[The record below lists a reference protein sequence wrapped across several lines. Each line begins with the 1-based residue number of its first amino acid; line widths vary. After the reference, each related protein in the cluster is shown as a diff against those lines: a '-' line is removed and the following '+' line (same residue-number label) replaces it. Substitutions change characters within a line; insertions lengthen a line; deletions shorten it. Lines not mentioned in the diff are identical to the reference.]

1 MHTSTIGLWA
11 LATGIVTAKT
21 CFNATVEVDIS
32 ARNGVFDKI
41 KTPETN
47 LDATTFALASTKTGT
62 NITEEALSGYA
73 TVGGRYNISTQYC
86 MPKNSASGDHTL
98 QILTHGM
105 GFDKTYWDLP
115 YHNFNYSY
123 VDYVLSRGYHTF
135 SYDRLGIG
143 KSTHGDAKNEIQ
155 SFLEIEALA
164 ELTRKV
170 REGSVEGVSKPSKI
184 VHVGHSFGSAQT
196 VALSAMYPD
205 LSDALV
211 LTGFSASIASM
222 PVFLSG
228 ANFQQAK
235 LNHPPGC
242 PSTPRPSYS
251 SGYLVNSDIGTNK
264 FLFFYPGN
272 FDEEILSYA
281 EQNKQPMT
289 VGELMTM
296 TGLPTSSAFT
306 GAVYVIDGENDIAFC
321 GGACS
326 YTTDSSASIPAGVKA
341 VFPKASAFSAYIQPN
356 TGHGI
361 NLHYNS
367 TAAYK
372 QINDFLGAQGLM
384 SESHDHEA
392 RHHHDF

>member
-11 LATGIVTAKT
+11 LAAGIASAKT

-32 ARNGVFDKI
+32 ARNGVFDNI

-47 LDATTFALASTKTGT
+47 LDATTFALASSKTGG

-86 MPKNSASGDHTL
+86 MPKSSGPGGHSL

-105 GFDKTYWDLP
+105 GFDKSYWDLP

-143 KSTHGDAKNEIQ
+143 KSSHGDAKNEIQ

-170 REGSVEGVSKPSKI
+170 RDGSIEGIQKPSKV

-228 ANFQQAK
+228 ANFQQAN
-235 LNHPPGC
+235 LNHPPWI
-242 PSTPRPSYS
+242 
-251 SGYLVNSDIGTNK
+251 GYLVNSDIGTNK

-272 FDEEILSYA
+272 FDEGILSYA
-281 EQNKQPMT
+281 EKNKQPMT

-296 TGLPTSSAFT
+296 TGLPTSSPFT
-306 GAVYVIDGENDIAFC
+306 GPVYVIDGENDIAFC

-341 VFPKASAFSAYIQPN
+341 VFPKASAFTAYIQPE

-367 TAAYK
+367 TGAYQ
-372 QINDFLGAQGLM
+372 QINDFLGAQGLV
-384 SESHDHEA
+384 SASHDHEA